1 MGSSTA
7 LAWQLLHPREKQGG
21 AVVTGQWL
29 EPIQAL
35 VLLCSPTGLSTC
47 HWLSCSGVPL
57 LRHSHPS
64 RTYLSK
70 ADPWLWVLVRREKTL
85 RSLRGRVGGDEG
97 GVKPMS
103 AGLSQKDQRD
113 T

>member
-1 MGSSTA
+1 M
-7 LAWQLLHPREKQGG
+7 K
-21 AVVTGQWL
+21 WL
-29 EPIQAL
+29 EPVQAL
-35 VLLCSPTGLSTC
+35 VLLHPTILTMYHVLPRSGSPS
-47 HWLSCSGVPL
+47 
-57 LRHSHPS
+57 LRHCHSS

>member
-1 MGSSTA
+1 M
-7 LAWQLLHPREKQGG
+7 
-21 AVVTGQWL
+21 VTGHWL
-29 EPIQAL
+29 EPTQAL
-35 VLLCSPTGLSTC
+35 VLLQTPTGLNAC
-47 HWLSCSGVPL
+47 HVLSWSGSPS
-57 LRHSHPS
+57 LRHSRPT
-64 RTYLSK
+64 RTHLSK

-103 AGLSQKDQRD
+103 AGLSRKEQRD